1 MQIAVSDLAFH
12 HRLGKLLEQLGEPR
26 FWPVLASFLGE
37 IATFDTWVVLLFQ
50 AQLPPLILADH
61 AANLAADDLFAD
73 YRAGLYRIDPFY
85 AFSQQNPMPGLYRL
99 DDVAPD
105 SFRDTEYYRQYFSR
119 NVGEDELQFL
129 LPIAGQ
135 GVLSLSLASR
145 QRFSASEIGNCQLFS
160 PWLLTL
166 LRKAWQFDTSLIE
179 QQHNNPVE
187 RQSRLEDALR
197 QRGNPQL
204 TEREVQVALLILAG
218 HSTKAIARELGIS
231 LDTAKVHRR
240 NLYAKLGVSQQAGL
254 FLLFAA
260 PDGTPSTSRIANK

>member
-1 MQIAVSDLAFH
+1 MQIAIADLAFH
-12 HRLGKLLEQLGEPR
+12 QKLGRLLEQLGERR
-26 FWPVLASFLGE
+26 FWPVLASLLGE
-37 IATFDTWVVLLFQ
+37 FVAFDTWVVLLFQ
-50 AQLPPLILADH
+50 ADQPPLILADH
-61 AANLAADDLFAD
+61 AANLAADDLFAA

-85 AFSQQNPMPGLYRL
+85 AFSQQQPMPGLYRL

-105 SFRDTEYYRQYFSR
+105 AFRDTEYYSQYFSR
-119 NVGEDELQFL
+119 NVGADELQFL
-129 LPIAGQ
+129 LPVAGL
-135 GVLSLSLASR
+135 GVLSLSLASC
-145 QRFSASEIGNCQLFS
+145 QRFNAGEIGSCQLFS
-160 PWLLTL
+160 PWLLPL
-166 LRKAWQFDTSLIE
+166 MRKALQFDASLVE
-179 QQHNNPVE
+179 QQQNNPAE
-187 RQSRLEDALR
+187 RQLRLEDALR

-260 PDGTPSTSRIANK
+260 PDGAPGTARTI